1 MITSVFG
8 RGRLFV
14 TAALAILALCSTIV
28 FKTYTYFA
36 PQQATQFV
44 RIEQDTTTFPTKTTS
59 RPRWQEE
66 LLLSAGGEATDAIV
80 LRGAEEALS
89 QGIAVT
95 YAALQQSGELG
106 TEKAAEIAENIQTDT
121 DTTYERMLLYRGAMR
136 VALEPLLANRESE
149 FELYARYID
158 SKDPQYLATLGE
170 AARNYRSAVENALRV
185 VVPTDA
191 AREHISAINSLLQFA
206 VVLEDI
212 SQHASDPVA
221 SVVLLRTFT
230 HAETEVY
237 TSFNELARYYAT
249 KKNV

>member
-1 MITSVFG
+1 V
-8 RGRLFV
+8 
-14 TAALAILALCSTIV
+14 
-28 FKTYTYFA
+28 
-36 PQQATQFV
+36 
-44 RIEQDTTTFPTKTTS
+44 
-59 RPRWQEE
+59 
-66 LLLSAGGEATDAIV
+66 LLSAGGEATDAIV

-106 TEKAAEIAENIQTDT
+106 TEKAAEIAENMAETLRIEPIFTPITTQNIQTDT